1 MIHHRFTKLLLLHV
15 VALVALLS
23 GCIAPIVP
31 PAGSAA
37 PAPAGPL
44 AVVATYSVL
53 GDLVHQVAGDQI
65 ELTVLVG
72 ADSDPHVYEP
82 TPQDGVA
89 LAEADLLLENG
100 LAFESW
106 LDDLYTATGSQA
118 KRIAVSDGV
127 DTLTFTG
134 HEHDHDAES
143 EAADHE
149 HEAVTPHRLAVAD
162 GEAAVVHLLDVASGA
177 VLASYDLAGAARVY
191 TGPDGGLLYAVQQ
204 SANQVNVIDSG
215 LRLVPHD
222 DHYHLDWEE
231 PALLDFTLAGTQPV
245 HFVSHDEQIAI
256 FNDGDGTATVFT
268 ENAVRENG
276 PVQTIDSGR
285 PHHGVAVPLDDVVI
299 ISLPDPE
306 DAEAVLPVGI
316 TVRTLAGEV
325 VATLADCPGLHGEAS
340 LSHDVAAFGCNDG
353 VLMVE
358 RTADGWQSSKIP
370 NPTENP
376 NNARVGTLAY
386 NAATDL
392 LVGNLSRDGIVL
404 IDRAAGTMTPI
415 ALPAPLWAFALSQHD
430 PHVIVAL
437 ALDGALYTIDG
448 ETGAVVGSVAV
459 VDAFEPPQQGE
470 HNALR
475 PALLAAGDMA
485 YVSNPATG
493 EVIEVHLAELAVER
507 RLAVAGAPVTLAAV
521 GAKADPHAADHNE
534 TEADADEHDHEHGEF
549 DPHTWMSPLN
559 AIVMVENI
567 AKALAA
573 ADPANAATY
582 QANAAAYTAELEQ
595 LDAEMRAQFATIP
608 AAQRILVTTHDLF
621 GYFARDYGFTVLG
634 SALNSVTT
642 EAADPSAA
650 QIATLVE
657 EIRAAGVP
665 AIFVENVGN
674 ADLMQQ
680 IANEAGVTLAPPLH
694 THGLG
699 AAGSGAEDYL
709 GMMRTNATIITT
721 ALAGQ

>member
-1 MIHHRFTKLLLLHV
+1 MIHHRFTKFLLFHV

-53 GDLVHQVAGDQI
+53 GDLVKQVAGDQI

-127 DTLTFTG
+127 DMLTFSG
-134 HEHDHDAES
+134 HEHDHDAAS

-149 HEAVTPHRLAVAD
+149 YEAVTPHRLAVAD

-215 LRLVPHD
+215 LRLIPHD
-222 DHYHLDWEE
+222 DHEDLDWEE

-256 FNDGDGTATVFT
+256 FNDGDGTAMIFT
-268 ENAVRENG
+268 ETAVRENG

-306 DAEAVLPVGI
+306 DAAAALPVGV

-340 LSHDVAAFGCNDG
+340 LSHDVAAFGCSDG

-358 RTADGWQSSKIP
+358 RTADGWQSTKIL

-386 NAATDL
+386 NEAADL

-404 IDRAAGTMTPI
+404 IDRAAGTMTTVT
-415 ALPAPLWAFALSQHD
+415 LPAPLWAFALSPYD

-459 VDAFEPPQQGE
+459 VDAFEPPQQDE

-521 GAKADPHAADHNE
+521 GAMADPHAADHDE
-534 TEADADEHDHEHGEF
+534 TEAEADEHGEF

-567 AKALAA
+567 AQALAA

-657 EIRAAGVP
+657 EIRTAGVP

-721 ALAGQ
+721 ALVGQ